1 MDGQGYEQRL
11 GFSLSGEAVAVKSFI
26 AVATKL
32 TDLLRELETS
42 VTGRDD
48 LEWHIADLRMGST
61 NFAIAPVTQSPESAD
76 SASKIIDAV
85 VKGIAIVENS
95 PQRPPHFTDQ
105 ALRDV
110 KDLTRAANGATNRL
124 SIFGGGAEP
133 LRVTVSQRL
142 VAHVDEL
149 IGTKSVALGSLEGRL
164 EALTVHGS
172 IAFSIY
178 DSITNRR
185 ISCGCSRETLNA
197 VIKYFDKRVSV
208 SGEIRFNARGEAT
221 SMRVDD
227 VRPLGTGP
235 LPQPEDIIGLF
246 ADHKIDTD
254 EWSKFVREKW

>member
-1 MDGQGYEQRL
+1 M
-11 GFSLSGEAVAVKSFI
+11 KSFI

-42 VTGRDD
+42 VTGREG
-48 LEWHIADLRMGST
+48 LEWRIADLRMGSA

-76 SASKIIDAV
+76 GASQIIGAALE
-85 VKGIAIVENS
+85 GIAIVESS
-95 PQRPPHFTDQ
+95 PRRPPHFTDQ

-110 KDLTRAANGATNRL
+110 KELTKAANGASNRL
-124 SIFGGGAEP
+124 SIFGGGAA
-133 LRVTVSQRL
+133 RRQVAVSQRL

-149 IGTKSVALGSLEGRL
+149 IGTKSVAVGSLEGRL

-197 VIKYFDKRVSV
+197 AIEHFDKRVSV

-221 SMRVDD
+221 SMTVDE
-227 VRPLGTGP
+227 VHPLGTGP
-235 LPQPEDIIGLF
+235 LPQAKDIRGLF
-246 ADHKIDTD
+246 ADDKIDVD
-254 EWSKFVREKW
+254 EWSEFVREGW